1 MAGKKRKPLNFAEV
15 IRLIKRAGLPEGNIL
30 KAGEIKDMPL
40 EDFNQRIRQV
50 LNIYNTGKKTN
61 EMIFFIM
68 YDIEHNKVR
77 THIAKYLLSK
87 GCIRLQKSVFI
98 AQKPRAVF
106 DELYSTLKEVQ
117 DMYDN
122 EDSILLLPV
131 STDEMHAMK
140 LIGKNI
146 SFDVVMDN
154 KNVIIF

>member
-98 AQKPRAVF
+98 AQKPRAIF